1 MIEFRGRVQYSLML
15 VGSDTDIP
23 SGREKAARMSIEYG
37 MKDGVL
43 LWVRNPFDG
52 TVTYFNDI
60 HRKPHAFRHLTRP
73 QHLAATPPP
82 LSPNALQ
89 DEMERVRHT
98 CVFCPGNEA
107 MTMEEV
113 MRVTY
118 GAMYDA
124 TSIPAGFHAD
134 DWAIRVIRNII
145 PRVPEECTGGK
156 NESYV
161 IIEDG
166 RHFLPDATGLSDLM
180 WSGALPAQHF
190 YHVLRVVAE
199 VVRRSLTNTAVKSV
213 LIRKHQGRESGA
225 SQPHIHI
232 QAIGADRIFPDVERD
247 MEVTARQPNIWQE
260 CVELMRT
267 LDFHIEEG
275 DGIASHWSPF
285 GKFGRHFEVISL
297 QDWQP
302 LPDIPDTRLRLFAQ
316 YTHRLL
322 RALGT
327 APYDLEIHHGEGI
340 PLHLHLNG
348 RRHVY
353 ANIGGT
359 LNSPT
364 DVAEN
369 VVPPTRDIVR
379 LLARQMVE
387 EEQRWQC

>member
-1 MIEFRGRVQYSLML
+1 
-15 VGSDTDIP
+15 
-23 SGREKAARMSIEYG
+23 
-37 MKDGVL
+37 
-43 LWVRNPFDG
+43 
-52 TVTYFNDI
+52 
-60 HRKPHAFRHLTRP
+60 
-73 QHLAATPPP
+73 
-82 LSPNALQ
+82 
-89 DEMERVRHT
+89 
-98 CVFCPGNEA
+98 
-107 MTMEEV
+107 
-113 MRVTY
+113 
-118 GAMYDA
+118 
-124 TSIPAGFHAD
+124 
-134 DWAIRVIRNII
+134 
-145 PRVPEECTGGK
+145 
-156 NESYV
+156 
-161 IIEDG
+161 
-166 RHFLPDATGLSDLM
+166 M

-199 VVRRSLTNTAVKSV
+199 VVRRSMTNTDVKSV

-247 MEVTARQPNIWQE
+247 MEVTARQPHIWQE
-260 CVELMRT
+260 CVELMRE
-267 LDFHIEEG
+267 LGFHIEEG

-297 QDWQP
+297 QDWQS
-302 LPDIPDTRLRLFAQ
+302 LPDIPDMRLRLFAQ

-327 APYDLEIHHGEGI
+327 APHDLEIHHGEGI

-364 DVAEN
+364 DVTEN

-379 LLARQMVE
+379 LLARQMAE

>member
-1 MIEFRGRVQYSLML
+1 
-15 VGSDTDIP
+15 
-23 SGREKAARMSIEYG
+23 MSIEYG

-73 QHLAATPPP
+73 QQMVATPLP
-82 LSPNALQ
+82 LSPAVLQ
-89 DEMERVRHT
+89 DEMERVRNT

-118 GAMYDA
+118 GEMYDA

-166 RHFLPDATGLSDLM
+166 RHFLPDITGLSDLM

-199 VVRRSLTNTAVKSV
+199 VVRRSLNNTAVKSV

-247 MEVTARQPNIWQE
+247 MEVTARQPHIWQE
-260 CVELMRT
+260 CVDLMRE
-267 LDFHIEEG
+267 LDFHIEDG

-302 LPDIPDTRLRLFAQ
+302 LPDIPDPRLRLFAQ

-348 RRHVY
+348 RRYVY

-364 DVAEN
+364 DVVDN

-379 LLARQMVE
+379 LLARQMAE
-387 EEQRWQC
+387 EEQRWQG

>member
-1 MIEFRGRVQYSLML
+1 
-15 VGSDTDIP
+15 
-23 SGREKAARMSIEYG
+23 MSIEYG
-37 MKDGVL
+37 MKEGVL

-60 HRKPHAFRHLTRP
+60 HRKPHAFRHLTNP
-73 QHLAATPPP
+73 QQHVTPPAPP
-82 LSPNALQ
+82 LAPRELHS
-89 DEMERVRHT
+89 EVERVHQT

-118 GAMYDA
+118 GEIYGL
-124 TSIPAGFHAD
+124 SGIPTGFHSD
-134 DWAIRVIRNII
+134 DWAIRVVRNII

-166 RHFLPDATGLSDLM
+166 RHFLPGATGLSDLM
-180 WSGALPAQHF
+180 WSGALPAQHY
-190 YHVLRVVAE
+190 YHVLRVAAE
-199 VVRRSLTNTAVKSV
+199 IVRRSLTNKAVQSV

-232 QAIGADRIFPDVERD
+232 QAIGADRLFPDVERD
-247 MEVTARQPNIWQE
+247 IEVTARHPHIWQE
-260 CVELMRT
+260 CVDLMREFG
-267 LDFHIEEG
+267 FHIEESR
-275 DGIASHWSPF
+275 GIASHWSPF

-297 QDWQP
+297 QDWQA

-316 YTHRLL
+316 QTHRLL

-359 LNSPT
+359 LNAPA

-369 VVPPTRDIVR
+369 AVPPTRDIVR
-379 LLARQMVE
+379 LLALQMAE

>member
-1 MIEFRGRVQYSLML
+1 
-15 VGSDTDIP
+15 
-23 SGREKAARMSIEYG
+23 MSIEYG

-73 QHLAATPPP
+73 QQGAATPPP

-89 DEMERVRHT
+89 GEMERVRHT

-118 GAMYDA
+118 GEMYDG
-124 TSIPAGFHAD
+124 TSIPAGFHTD

-199 VVRRSLTNTAVKSV
+199 VVRRSMTNTAVKSV

-247 MEVTARQPNIWQE
+247 MEVTARQPHIW
-260 CVELMRT
+260 
-267 LDFHIEEG
+267 H
-275 DGIASHWSPF
+275 
-285 GKFGRHFEVISL
+285 
-297 QDWQP
+297 
-302 LPDIPDTRLRLFAQ
+302 
-316 YTHRLL
+316 
-322 RALGT
+322 
-327 APYDLEIHHGEGI
+327 
-340 PLHLHLNG
+340 
-348 RRHVY
+348 
-353 ANIGGT
+353 
-359 LNSPT
+359 
-364 DVAEN
+364 
-369 VVPPTRDIVR
+369 
-379 LLARQMVE
+379 
-387 EEQRWQC
+387 

>member
-1 MIEFRGRVQYSLML
+1 MS
-15 VGSDTDIP
+15 SDIDTP
-23 SGREKAARMSIEYG
+23 GKRKKVAPMTIEYG

-43 LWVRNPFDG
+43 LWVRSPFDG

-60 HRKPHAFRHLTRP
+60 HRKPHAFRHLTSP

-82 LSPNALQ
+82 LAPRELQ
-89 DEMERVRHT
+89 VEMERVRNT

-118 GAMYDA
+118 
-124 TSIPAGFHAD
+124 AD
-134 DWAIRVIRNII
+134 DWAIRVVRNII

-180 WSGALPAQHF
+180 WSGALPAQHC
-190 YHVLRVVAE
+190 YHVFRVAAE
-199 VVRRSLTNTAVKSV
+199 VVQRSMANTTVKSV

-247 MEVTARQPNIWQE
+247 LEVTAQHPHIWQE
-260 CVELMRT
+260 CVDLMRE
-267 LDFHIEEG
+267 LGFHIEEG

-327 APYDLEIHHGEGI
+327 APHDVEIHHGEGI
-340 PLHLHLNG
+340 PLHLHLNA
-348 RRHVY
+348 RRYVY

-364 DVAEN
+364 DVAES

-379 LLARQMVE
+379 LLARQMAE
-387 EEQRWQC
+387 EEQSWQC